1 MLLSVPAIDGGIFTV
16 ACFSTV
22 VLRMSIT
29 VYCGLL
35 LTNNFKNKEKLLKNH
50 NEYSI
55 SIHKNSYMQIRCS
68 WLTQKCF
75 ESVIMKIKV
84 N

>member
-68 WLTQKCF
+68 
-75 ESVIMKIKV
+75 
-84 N
+84 